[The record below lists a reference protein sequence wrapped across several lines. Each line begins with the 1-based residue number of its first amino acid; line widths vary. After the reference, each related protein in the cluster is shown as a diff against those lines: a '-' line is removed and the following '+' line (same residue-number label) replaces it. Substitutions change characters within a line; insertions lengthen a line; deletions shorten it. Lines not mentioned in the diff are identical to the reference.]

1 MGKYENLRDNAFK
14 LTLDAGG
21 REFLEVK
28 KGIGEYNDKIA
39 RRFPTMLR
47 PISKAE
53 LKLQTVVKEVEEPV
67 VEVEPEKVEPE
78 KVENVEPEKVEK
90 VEEVVET
97 PVVEEEPV
105 IDPEKVIVVEPVLIK
120 ESEDKPIKKK
130 RGRKKGTK
138 NTKKAEKTETK
149 K

>member
-53 LKLQTVVKEVEEPV
+53 LKLQTVV
-67 VEVEPEKVEPE
+67 EVEPEKVEPE
-78 KVENVEPEKVEK
+78 KVEPEKVEK
-90 VEEVVET
+90 VKDVVET
-97 PVVEEEPV
+97 PVVEEEPA
-105 IDPEKVIVVEPVLIK
+105 IDPEKVIVEEPVLIK
-120 ESEDKPIKKK
+120 ESEDKPTKKK
-130 RGRKKGTK
+130 RGRKKGSK
-138 NTKKAEKTETK
+138 NKKKVDNVETK

>member
-67 VEVEPEKVEPE
+67 VEVEPEKVE
-78 KVENVEPEKVEK
+78 
-90 VEEVVET
+90 EVVET